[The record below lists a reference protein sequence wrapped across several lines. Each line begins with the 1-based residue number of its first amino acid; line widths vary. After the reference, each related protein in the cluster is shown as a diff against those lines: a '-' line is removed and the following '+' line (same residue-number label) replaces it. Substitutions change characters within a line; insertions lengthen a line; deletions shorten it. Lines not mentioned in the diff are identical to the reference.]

1 VKSSIQYLNLKE
13 DLWHKCL
20 ESSYGFLR
28 ESWQGQWLGM
38 PAVLHECLRFLDVH
52 ENNLSE
58 AAKRML
64 EAAKSVALDMESQTQ
79 SLPNFTEP
87 KYHNRLHFADA
98 LTSMSIQLAI
108 LVEIEKKANH
118 DWIACALL
126 TCMAHDFGHPGK
138 VNHLESEIENQSVQL
153 LKPILSFHS
162 VPYEWQKVIQTA
174 ILNSD
179 FAIVHR
185 NHAAVA
191 GNIFEWNVKWL
202 CVLLNE
208 ADVMASASS
217 IYGPALGES
226 LAHEW
231 QLIDFPLHANVASLE
246 GRKNFLKQLIFSS
259 PASEAL
265 GLNAR
270 IYAEIRSMK

>member
-1 VKSSIQYLNLKE
+1 MNLKE
-13 DLWHKCL
+13 DLWHECL

-108 LVEIEKKANH
+108 LVEIEKRANH

-126 TCMAHDFGHPGK
+126 TCMAHDFGHLGK

-174 ILNSD
+174 ILNLD

-191 GNIFEWNVKWL
+191 DNIFEWNVKWL

-208 ADVMASASS
+208 ADVMANASS
-217 IYGPALGES
+217 IYGPELGES

>member
-1 VKSSIQYLNLKE
+1 MKSSIQYLNLKE
-13 DLWHKCL
+13 DLWHECL

-138 VNHLESEIENQSVQL
+138 VNHVESEIENQSVHL

-217 IYGPALGES
+217 IYGPELGES

-246 GRKNFLKQLIFSS
+246 GRKIFLKQLIFSS

>member
-1 VKSSIQYLNLKE
+1 
-13 DLWHKCL
+13 
-20 ESSYGFLR
+20 
-28 ESWQGQWLGM
+28 M

-217 IYGPALGES
+217 IYGPELGES

-231 QLIDFPLHANVASLE
+231 QLIDFLLHANVASLE